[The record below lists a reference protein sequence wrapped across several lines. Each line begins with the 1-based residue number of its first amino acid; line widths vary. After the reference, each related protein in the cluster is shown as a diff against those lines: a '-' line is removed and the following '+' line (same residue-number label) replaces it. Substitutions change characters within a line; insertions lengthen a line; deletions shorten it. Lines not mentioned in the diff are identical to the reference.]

1 MTYNST
7 YKDRAGQSAEAKRK
21 LLDQYRARPPVDEA
35 LAAERK
41 ATGLAREAAKAEKAA
56 AKKAERQAVA
66 DAAAKQV
73 DANPSAAVPKTEA
86 EKKAARDAKYAAR
99 QARR

>member
-21 LLDQYRARPPVDEA
+21 LLDQYRARPPVDED

-41 ATGLAREAAKAEKAA
+41 AAGLAREAAKAEKAA
-56 AKKAERQAVA
+56 AKKTERQAVA

-73 DANPSAAVPKTEA
+73 DANAAAAVPKTEP